1 MTYIIVIFYVFGVSI
16 IIKSFFEFFGVYLD
30 DLYNYT
36 GSNYEVRPLWQKFI
50 MKPTIYCNVCMSSF
64 WGSVCYWVHL
74 QGSSVN
80 EWVLH
85 CVIAVVGVIVV
96 SRILDKLG

>member
-1 MTYIIVIFYVFGVSI
+1 MTYIIVILYVFGVSRVI
-16 IIKSFFEFFGVYLD
+16 RGFFEFFGVDLD
-30 DLYNYT
+30 ALYNYT
-36 GSNYEVRPLWQKFI
+36 SPTFEIRPLWQKFI
-50 MKPTIYCNVCMSSF
+50 MKPTIYCDICMSSF

-85 CVIAVVGVIVV
+85 CVICAAGIFVIN
-96 SRILDKLG
+96 RILDKLE

>member
-16 IIKSFFEFFGVYLD
+16 IIKSFFEFFGVDLD
-30 DLYNYT
+30 MLYSYDKRMNR
-36 GSNYEVRPLWQKFI
+36 RPLWQKFI
-50 MKPTIYCNVCMSSF
+50 MKPTIYCNICMSSF

-85 CVIAVVGVIVV
+85 CVIAVVGVLVV
-96 SRILDKLG
+96 SRILDMLE